1 MGPESGVL
9 NFYALLQKQANTQGN
24 ITMETDHL
32 IDQYFLN
39 LIAYE
44 FPGAPVKMQ
53 ILIQWIEDGA

>member
-1 MGPESGVL
+1 MDPESGVL
-9 NFYALLQKQANTQGN
+9 NLYALLQKQANTQGN

-44 FPGAPVKMQ
+44 FSGAPVKMQ
-53 ILIQWIEDGA
+53 ILIQ